1 MDKFAIYYGTRAF
14 FYQALYGFLFGIA
27 LGVLA
32 SILVAIAVKC
42 HIVQSLNMKSFAF
55 IGLFF
60 VLCILVLAYFQ
71 VKLSLKKMFFKPYK
85 KFVITTKIEQI
96 PSKMVFIFWGMNS
109 LPGFLI
115 TYLIDFVFLK
125 NFMQNIETYEN
136 LIKYSLLRCLPGLLI
151 CFCLTYVVS
160 IYLVHKHATVTPKQS
175 VV

>member
-109 LPGFLI
+109 L
-115 TYLIDFVFLK
+115 
-125 NFMQNIETYEN
+125 
-136 LIKYSLLRCLPGLLI
+136 LLRCLPGVLI